1 MKKIIIKSTIIFAS
15 MSIMVAC
22 NSINRLTIKNKEQ
35 MFTVEQ
41 IKTAHSK
48 VKSGADFPAYIQE
61 IKKLGVTYYE
71 TFVSDGH
78 TDYYGANDYKTSS
91 SAKYDTLQVSDISNI
106 EQFKIDIKAHQE
118 GKTDY
123 QTFCHDCAK
132 AGLEKWAVCMET
144 MTCTY
149 FDKAGNEM
157 LVEQIP
163 Q

>member
-1 MKKIIIKSTIIFAS
+1 
-15 MSIMVAC
+15 
-22 NSINRLTIKNKEQ
+22 

-41 IKTAHSK
+41 INTAHRK
-48 VKSGADFPAYIQE
+48 VKSGAEFPAYIQE

-78 TDYYGANDYKTSS
+78 TDYFGANDYTTSS
-91 SAKYDTLQVSDISNI
+91 SAKYDALHVTDVSNI

-123 QTFCHDCAK
+123 PTFCNDCAK
-132 AGLEKWAVCMET
+132 AGLEKWAVCMNK

-163 Q
+163 H